1 MPHNGFS
8 GAFATQTLVFIW
20 ILKLKITVSAIQDA
34 LHVPIHQISAL
45 IARLEQL
52 IEVMEGNVY
61 RNVLS
66 VMCQMKIVL
75 TTTYASLMIPRRSNS
90 TTLVNS

>member
-1 MPHNGFS
+1 
-8 GAFATQTLVFIW
+8 
-20 ILKLKITVSAIQDA
+20 VSAIQDA
-34 LHVPIHQISAL
+34 LHVTIHQISAL

-75 TTTYASLMIPRRSNS
+75 ATTYARLMIPRRSNS

>member
-1 MPHNGFS
+1 M
-8 GAFATQTLVFIW
+8 VFIW
-20 ILKLKITVSAIQDA
+20 ILKLKIILSVIQDA

-45 IARLEQL
+45 IAHLERL

-75 TTTYASLMIPRRSNS
+75 ATTYARLMIPRRSNS

>member
-1 MPHNGFS
+1 M
-8 GAFATQTLVFIW
+8 
-20 ILKLKITVSAIQDA
+20 SAIQDA

-45 IARLEQL
+45 IARLELL

-75 TTTYASLMIPRRSNS
+75 ATTYARLMIPRRSNS